1 MNVVIRLPSVATSQ
15 ICKTGKDF
23 FQRLLFRN
31 ASTNISQIHL
41 QIPRPSERNSRQKS
55 LACGQS
61 EGSQFEKTRN
71 SNNHSI
77 WSAKEKNMEKKH
89 TFPASKKKT
98 PNPKI
103 QVQLTGWLCSR
114 WMLVRSYRAQ
124 KLQNT
129 ILKEIP
135 RSLFDFKATSNRA
148 QLIFPDWFFKDTGLL
163 KKTDQFSIMSYLLE
177 KSTRWVRV
185 RYRVLPR
192 SPTGPVFSR

>member
-1 MNVVIRLPSVATSQ
+1 MWWYACHPWQRRRFVKQGKTFFSVYCSEMHQQ
-15 ICKTGKDF
+15 IFHKFTFKFHDHRNGIAVKNHWLVGNQKEVNSKKHGIAITILFEVPRKKTWK
-23 FQRLLFRN
+23 
-31 ASTNISQIHL
+31 
-41 QIPRPSERNSRQKS
+41 
-55 LACGQS
+55 
-61 EGSQFEKTRN
+61 
-71 SNNHSI
+71 
-77 WSAKEKNMEKKH
+77 KKH

-114 WMLVRSYRAQ
+114 WMLVKSYRAQ